1 MPKAT
6 TKRAKARKP
15 AAKKQKPA
23 KARSRGAAAK
33 SPKAAGGAVVRAEG
47 PNYWLVKSEPE
58 TFSFD
63 DLLAR
68 PDRTTYWDGVRNFAA
83 RGHLRAMKKGDR
95 VFFYHS
101 NANPSAIVGIAEV
114 AREAYP
120 DSTAF
125 DANDPHYDPKS
136 KPDAPTWYMVDVR
149 GVERL
154 PRPVSL
160 DEIKK
165 VDALASMALV
175 RLGRLSV
182 QPVTPKEWETVM
194 KMSRTKPA

>member
-6 TKRAKARKP
+6 AKRTKARKP
-15 AAKKQKPA
+15 AAKKKVS
-23 KARSRGAAAK
+23 SRVGVAAK
-33 SPKAAGGAVVRAEG
+33 KAASRSDG
-47 PNYWLVKSEPE
+47 PNYWLVKSEPG

-68 PDRTTYWDGVRNFAA
+68 PERTTFWDGVRNFAA

-120 DSTAF
+120 DHSAF
-125 DANDPHYDPKS
+125 DAGDPHYDPKG
-136 KPDAPTWYMVDVR
+136 KPDAPTWFMVDLR
-149 GVERL
+149 GIERL

-165 VDALASMALV
+165 TDALASMALV

-194 KMSRTKPA
+194 RLARGKPV

>member
-6 TKRAKARKP
+6 AKRTKARKP
-15 AAKKQKPA
+15 AAKKKPSSRAGVAAKKPA
-23 KARSRGAAAK
+23 SRG
-33 SPKAAGGAVVRAEG
+33 EG
-47 PNYWLVKSEPE
+47 PNYWLVKSEPG

-68 PDRTTYWDGVRNFAA
+68 PDRTTFWDGVRNFAA
-83 RGHLRAMKKGDR
+83 RGHLRAMKEGDR

-101 NANPSAIVGIAEV
+101 NANPAAIVGIAEV

-120 DSTAF
+120 DHSAF
-125 DANDPHYDPKS
+125 DAGDPHFDPKS
-136 KPDAPTWYMVDVR
+136 KPDAPTWFMVDLR
-149 GVERL
+149 GIERL
-154 PRPVSL
+154 PRSVSL

-165 VDALASMALV
+165 TDALASMVLV

-194 KMSRTKPA
+194 KLARGKPV

>member
-1 MPKAT
+1 MPKSSP
-6 TKRAKARKP
+6 KRAKTHKSAAVKSRAVGSAP
-15 AAKKQKPA
+15 AAG
-23 KARSRGAAAK
+23 RS
-33 SPKAAGGAVVRAEG
+33 
-47 PNYWLVKSEPE
+47 YWLVKSEPG

-83 RGHLRAMKKGDR
+83 RGHLRAMKRGDQ

-101 NANPSAIVGIAEV
+101 SSDPSAIVGIAEV

-120 DSTAF
+120 DPTAL
-125 DANDPHYDPKS
+125 DPGDPHYDPKS
-136 KPDAPTWYMVDVR
+136 NPDAPTWFMVDVR
-149 GVERL
+149 GVEPL

-165 VDALASMALV
+165 TKTLTSMALV

-182 QPVTPKEWETVM
+182 QPVTPKEWETVL
-194 KMSRTKPA
+194 KMSRAKPA